1 MKTGRRTFLD
11 AVEVAVIILLV
22 MFAVFY
28 ANRFFGGRLNYFGIV
43 PRTTWGLMG
52 ILFSPLLHGSAAH
65 LMANATSLM
74 LLLVILFWHREY
86 RPDRALIAIWIGS
99 GIGTW
104 IIGRPSIHIG
114 ASGLVYGL
122 VAYIVATAWWRRS
135 WLLVFWAIVIL
146 FLYGGIVHGMLP
158 QPGFISWEGHLSG
171 AVAGNIVARRQH
183 G

>member
-11 AVEVAVIILLV
+11 AVEVAVVILLV
-22 MFAVFY
+22 MFGIFY
-28 ANRFFGGRLNYFGIV
+28 LNGFFNGGLVKFGIL

-65 LMANATSLM
+65 LMANASSLFP
-74 LLLVILFWHREY
+74 LLVILFWHREY

-104 IIGRPSIHIG
+104 IIGRSDFHIG
-114 ASGLVYGL
+114 ASGIVYGL
-122 VAYIVATAWWRRS
+122 VVYIVATAWWRRN
-135 WLLVFWAIVIL
+135 WVLVFWAIVIL
-146 FLYGGIVHGMLP
+146 FLYGGIVYGMLP
-158 QPGFISWEGHLSG
+158 QQGLISWEGHLSG
-171 AVAGNIVARRQH
+171 AIAGFIVARRQH